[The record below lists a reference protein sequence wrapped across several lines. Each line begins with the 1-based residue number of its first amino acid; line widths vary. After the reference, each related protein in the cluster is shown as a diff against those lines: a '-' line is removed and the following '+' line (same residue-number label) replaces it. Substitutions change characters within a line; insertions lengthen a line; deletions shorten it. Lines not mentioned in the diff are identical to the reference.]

1 MILKSMK
8 KSYLIIAV
16 LFAAALGAS
25 VFVWQN
31 QASRLVVQ
39 EQSEEEIGAS
49 VDEQKQFVLDIDP
62 NTDLWKTQETEFFT
76 IKFPKEW
83 YWIESESSGYRSL
96 IITNN
101 HDLNI
106 TKEYPDIVIYGKGIP
121 GRDDRELMVTF
132 RGGLTQEID
141 DKTVEAEKIINQRG
155 TEISDLMRNNYG
167 LECSKNFDPS
177 RLILEC
183 DYLSEGQMV
192 QNYYVINRR
201 MTLSVAVRKN
211 SINFDED
218 DTIKKIIRTIQLK
231 EK

>member
-1 MILKSMK
+1 MK
-8 KSYLIIAV
+8 KSYLIVAV
-16 LFAAALGAS
+16 LFFAVLGA
-25 VFVWQN
+25 VVLVWERQKN
-31 QASRLVVQ
+31 QQISLNPENDIAMDADNF
-39 EQSEEEIGAS
+39 I
-49 VDEQKQFVLDIDP
+49 LDIDP

-167 LECSKNFDPS
+167 LECSKNFDPP

>member
-1 MILKSMK
+1 MK
-8 KSYLIIAV
+8 KSYLIVAV
-16 LFAAALGAS
+16 LFFAVLGA
-25 VFVWQN
+25 VVLVWERQKN
-31 QASRLVVQ
+31 QQISLNPENDIAMDADNF
-39 EQSEEEIGAS
+39 I
-49 VDEQKQFVLDIDP
+49 LDIDP

-83 YWIESESSGYRSL
+83 YWIESESSGYRSR

-106 TKEYPDIVIYGKGIP
+106 TKEYPDIAIYGKGIP

-132 RGGLTQEID
+132 QGGLTQEID

-183 DYLSEGQMV
+183 DYLSEDQMV